1 MHPFTLSVLR
11 NHNAI
16 YQQKLKEEGAL
27 LDEWEDLKDCNAC
40 GTCYKCFTDKNNN
53 IKNFKLRTSRN
64 TGTILDKINKK
75 KEEKRIA
82 DMAPS
87 LIEYRPK
94 KEGGRSYI
102 MNDIMISNLIAR
114 FPLYL
119 RQTNWR
125 RLYRRNEDG
134 CSLITFF
141 KNVKEYETTIIVIK
155 DTKGWV
161 FGGFCTEP
169 WK

>member
-1 MHPFTLSVLR
+1 
-11 NHNAI
+11 
-16 YQQKLKEEGAL
+16 
-27 LDEWEDLKDCNAC
+27 
-40 GTCYKCFTDKNNN
+40 
-53 IKNFKLRTSRN
+53 
-64 TGTILDKINKK
+64 
-75 KEEKRIA
+75 
-82 DMAPS
+82 MAPS
-87 LIEYRPK
+87 LIEHRPK

-119 RQTNWR
+119 RQTNWK

-141 KNVKEYETTIIVIK
+141 KSLKEYETTIIVIK